1 MDALTLLEPDHQKV
15 KKLMGEIEKT
25 TERGVKTREQLF
37 TKLVDELTIHE
48 KIEEQ
53 IFYPAVKERAT
64 SKQLEELVTESYE
77 EHHFVDIVKAEIEN
91 TPFDSEEWAA
101 KFKVMMENIE
111 HHAFEEEEG
120 KMFPKVRRAFKKD
133 ELEDMGTRVEEL
145 KDHPMA
151 RLPGQGLRE
160 HERDEEAGQGVL
172 PGEHHRFVGVASGD
186 RGGGERRERDGRRD
200 LGQHGVVEDEHM
212 RRGRRHAERDQ
223 RRDDRWYRDEVRG
236 RDRQR

>member
-1 MDALTLLEPDHQKV
+1 MDALTLLEQDHQKV

-25 TERGVKTREQLF
+25 TERGVKTRQQLF
-37 TKLVDELTIHE
+37 NKLVEELTIHE

-77 EHHFVDIVKAEIEN
+77 EHHFVDVVKGEIEN
-91 TPFDSEEWAA
+91 TPFEAEEWTA

-133 ELEDMGTRVEEL
+133 ELEDLGAQMEEL
-145 KDHPMA
+145 KQQLIEGMPA
-151 RLPGQGLRE
+151 E
-160 HERDEEAGQGVL
+160 ERT
-172 PGEHHRFVGVASGD
+172 RS
-186 RGGGERRERDGRRD
+186 
-200 LGQHGVVEDEHM
+200 
-212 RRGRRHAERDQ
+212 
-223 RRDDRWYRDEVRG
+223 
-236 RDRQR
+236 